1 MKKVTSLL
9 LALCLLV
16 TVFAMTGCGGESAA
30 DGDTLTLTYWIPAGE
45 DSVYYPSYE
54 ENPCIR
60 YLETKEF
67 NGRKIDFN
75 FFVPVA
81 GAELDNFNTLLAT
94 EEYAGIMDM
103 SRSTISAPELYADG
117 IIYDLTPYIEQYM
130 PNYMALLEK
139 FPHLKMYTTTQVD
152 GESKY
157 LEVYGIREKIQA
169 NFMGICY
176 RRDWIAKY
184 GKHPVTGEAFTYG
197 FEVENDGSTWSDNV
211 VFPNGTAEPIYIS
224 DWEWMFEI
232 FEVAMA
238 DLGIT
243 DGYCYAPYFK
253 GYYED
258 GSFYSGFGGGAPQWF
273 MDKDG
278 NAAFGATSENMRT
291 YLKCLNTWYENGWL
305 DKQFAEHSS
314 DLPYA
319 IDVEKVHSGKVGLW
333 QGRTGELGAQMDTDD
348 LWTDG
353 IMVYGARQP
362 INDVYGTE
370 AQKDK
375 TPDSMYQM
383 SQVSSSLV
391 LTNKIAEE
399 DLPTVL
405 SMLDYLYTDEG
416 GPLLSLGLTKEQA
429 DFIGDEVYAKFG
441 LTNGTYVRNVAED
454 GTVSYTL
461 DRILWEDAQLG
472 NAMCLNRISS
482 GVMTEEVVTAKNN
495 SYDNYAIHA
504 HDNWDYYTNTGYPE
518 RFIRAQFTTEESNAY
533 NKVHANVD
541 TFMSTNVPK
550 FINGSLDIDN
560 DEDWADYCTMLN
572 KYSPEKITKV
582 FQRLFSGN

>member
-1 MKKVTSLL
+1 MKRIMSLL
-9 LALCLLV
+9 LALCLLA
-16 TVFAMTGCGGESAA
+16 TVFAMAGCGKEGVA
-30 DGDTLTLTYWIPAGE
+30 DGDTLELTYWIPAGE

-94 EEYAGIMDM
+94 EEYAAIMDM
-103 SRSTISAPELYADG
+103 SRSTVSAAELYADG
-117 IIYDLTPYIEQYM
+117 IIWDLTPYIEEYM
-130 PNYMALLEK
+130 PNYMALLEA

-152 GESKY
+152 GQTKF

-197 FEVENDGSTWSDNV
+197 FEVENDGSTWFDDV
-211 VFPNGTAEPIYIS
+211 VFPNGSSEPIYIS

-243 DGYCYAPYFK
+243 DGYCFSPYFK
-253 GYYED
+253 GYWED
-258 GSFYSGFGGGAPQWF
+258 GTMYSGFGGGAPQWY
-273 MDKDG
+273 KDGNG
-278 NAAFGATSENMRT
+278 NAAFGADSENMRT
-291 YLKCLNTWYENGWL
+291 YLKCMNAWYENGWL
-305 DKQFAEHSS
+305 DKQFAEHTG

-319 IDVEKVHSGKVGLW
+319 IDTEKVHSGKVGLW
-333 QGRTGELGAQMDTDD
+333 QGRTGELGAQMDADD
-348 LWTDG
+348 PLTDG
-353 IMVYGARQP
+353 IMVCGARQP
-362 INDVYGTE
+362 INDVYGTDSNKGK
-370 AQKDK
+370 A
-375 TPDSMYQM
+375 PDCLYQM

-391 LTNKIAEE
+391 ISDKVSEE

-405 SMLDYLYTDEG
+405 AMLDYLYTDEG
-416 GPLLSLGLTKEQA
+416 GMLVALGLTKEQTEL
-429 DFIGDEVYAKFG
+429 IGDEVYAKFG
-441 LTNGTYVRNVAED
+441 LNNGTYVQVENED
-454 GTVSYTL
+454 GTVAYEI
-461 DRILWEDAQLG
+461 DKILWEDAQLG

-482 GVMTEEVVTAKNN
+482 GVINSAAVTAKNN
-495 SYDNYAIHA
+495 SYDNYVIWA
-504 HDNWDYYTNTGYPE
+504 HDNWDFYTNQGYPE
-518 RFIRAQFTTEESNAY
+518 RFIRGQFTTEESNAY
-533 NKVHANVD
+533 SKVHANID
-541 TFMSTNVPK
+541 TFMSVNIPK

-560 DEDWADYCTMLN
+560 DKDWEDYCTMVN
-572 KYSPEKITKV
+572 KYAPEKVTKIY
-582 FQRLFSGN
+582 QRLFTAN